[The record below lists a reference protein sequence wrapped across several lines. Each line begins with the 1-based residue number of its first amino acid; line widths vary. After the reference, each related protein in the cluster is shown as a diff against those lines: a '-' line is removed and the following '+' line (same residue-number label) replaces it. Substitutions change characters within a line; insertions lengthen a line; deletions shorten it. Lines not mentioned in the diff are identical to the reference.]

1 MGVSKGEVGYPGPD
15 EPFDP
20 SPQGSWRGHSDR
32 VPTMTTHSVHR
43 EGQGKKYPGMGIDIE
58 ELGAHNS
65 WLSVAQ

>member
-1 MGVSKGEVGYPGPD
+1 
-15 EPFDP
+15 
-20 SPQGSWRGHSDR
+20 
-32 VPTMTTHSVHR
+32 MTTHSVHR